1 MKEGFGYLVQAVSHY
16 PTLVEKFRRD
26 HAEAD
31 LVNAWKTVI
40 AHMAPQDGR
49 TYSAVPGDERED
61 HCYSKIMKAK
71 TTGIENRF
79 TKKNSRKFSK
89 RARNLDDAK
98 TANRKVLICYKC
110 HGKNHKARVCP
121 SSTRINGDWK
131 VTQQQRN

>member
-1 MKEGFGYLVQAVSHY
+1 MEEREKEPVCITKPCEGMTHDVAFQYDKYNLKQKEIFSNRMKEGFGYLVQAVSHY

-61 HCYSKIMKAK
+61 H
-71 TTGIENRF
+71 
-79 TKKNSRKFSK
+79 
-89 RARNLDDAK
+89 
-98 TANRKVLICYKC
+98 
-110 HGKNHKARVCP
+110 
-121 SSTRINGDWK
+121 
-131 VTQQQRN
+131 